1 MRYTIKTSGL
11 MCGHCD
17 ATVETALLNVAGVTD
32 ADADH
37 ETQTVQVECAD
48 TVTAEQLAAAV
59 EGAGEKWREVP
70 RPVRNRRVTTHA
82 HPDQKRGPAMMADHK
97 SVTRMLKTA
106 RGQIDGILRM
116 VEEDRYCV
124 DISTQLMA
132 TQALIAR
139 INADVLKAHIEGCVT
154 SAIESGDEDLKAAKL
169 AEIERVV
176 DKLSK

>member
-59 EGAGEKWREVP
+59 EGAGEKF
-70 RPVRNRRVTTHA
+70 HA
-82 HPDQKRGPAMMADHK
+82 L
-97 SVTRMLKTA
+97 SVTAEQLAAAVEAAGEKFHALSVTA
-106 RGQIDGILRM
+106 
-116 VEEDRYCV
+116 
-124 DISTQLMA
+124 A
-132 TQALIAR
+132 
-139 INADVLKAHIEGCVT
+139 
-154 SAIESGDEDLKAAKL
+154 
-169 AEIERVV
+169 
-176 DKLSK
+176 